1 MKYFI
6 VLLTLVSLSACG
18 KQILTGPAGAPGAT
32 GATGATGQTGAPGG
46 NCTVTAVAS
55 GVADPN
61 GASLI
66 QCPDGSQSLVLNG
79 TDGTDG
85 TNGTNGATGAT
96 GQTGATGATGAA
108 GTNGTNGATGATG
121 QTGATGTNGTNG
133 TNGTV
138 ITPVQFCTGDTG
150 SYPSTFPEVG
160 FCINNNLYAVYSAN
174 GGFLTEVLPGTWSSD
189 GINASCTFTVA
200 ADCKVTTN

>member
-96 GQTGATGATGAA
+96 GQTGATG
-108 GTNGTNGATGATG
+108 
-121 QTGATGTNGTNG
+121 TNGTNG